1 MVRNEEKNMT
11 EFIFSQTYAIWRNE
25 GLSMMVESMNPKT
38 FEYEVGLS
46 QIIEEGTKK
55 KMVTNENELREQL
68 EKSRIDICNNKRQQQ
83 LLKNNLK
90 RKIK

>member
-1 MVRNEEKNMT
+1 MT

-55 KMVTNENELREQL
+55 KMVTNEDELREQL
-68 EKSRIDICNNKRQQQ
+68 EKSRIDLCNNKRQQQ

>member
-1 MVRNEEKNMT
+1 MT